1 MDSALSALVID
12 DEVPV
17 RRALGDSL
25 RAQLGAPSVVEIDS
39 SPQAMQIL
47 QELRPGVL
55 FIDLSAARRI
65 DLRSY
70 RALPPAIVIL
80 SAHDQESVR
89 TLRAAGL
96 NAWMKPEVFAHLPR
110 ILRWATA
117 ARRQPDGLC
126 AEWAVTL
133 SVLSPGDPRD
143 CSFAVAFD
151 GEQQNRIDC
160 QKLLAA
166 TDTGRETRLVLVDK
180 IVRSPHGLD
189 FLARELRG
197 RGFTRIG
204 RHWLIRYA
212 QPWRWVSLFV
222 RWI

>member
-1 MDSALSALVID
+1 MNGARDRSSPRA
-12 DEVPV
+12 V
-17 RRALGDSL
+17 RSLLDLRRWSSL
-25 RAQLGAPSVVEIDS
+25 RVAGGGRLGVVE
-39 SPQAMQIL
+39 SPQAMRIL

-55 FIDLSAARRI
+55 FVDLSAARRI

-70 RALPPAIVIL
+70 RALPPALVIL
-80 SAHDQESVR
+80 SACDQESVR

-126 AEWAVTL
+126 AEWALTL

-151 GEQQNRIDC
+151 GE
-160 QKLLAA
+160 
-166 TDTGRETRLVLVDK
+166 
-180 IVRSPHGLD
+180 
-189 FLARELRG
+189 
-197 RGFTRIG
+197 
-204 RHWLIRYA
+204 
-212 QPWRWVSLFV
+212 
-222 RWI
+222 